1 VAGVKERLNEL
12 RKQENVVGKKKKKKE
27 KARN

>member
-12 RKQENVVGKKKKKKE
+12 RKQENVVGKKKKKNE

>member
-1 VAGVKERLNEL
+1 MAGVKERLNEL
-12 RKQENVVGKKKKKKE
+12 RKQENVVGKKKKKNE